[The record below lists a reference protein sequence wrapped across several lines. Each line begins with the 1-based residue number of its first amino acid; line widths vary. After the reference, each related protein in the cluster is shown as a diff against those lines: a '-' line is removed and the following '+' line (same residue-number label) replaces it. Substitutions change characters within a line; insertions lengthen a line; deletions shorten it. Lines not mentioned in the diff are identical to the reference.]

1 MASNKPKGEEKGHLL
16 LVDPNPPGR
25 ETPPLEDLFIYVK
38 LKAIPRSRSVIFND
52 SGKGPSIE
60 SDDDP
65 NGNEVN
71 FIATKIDYNS
81 PKGDSKYSSYAT
93 TDYTDIGGLSL
104 DEQNYGGIVEGF
116 GIKSI
121 NITYNSS
128 LVPQVDITFTDLRGA
143 SLFDIIDADNRK
155 SPYSLFFKMPYPVF
169 NLTVKGYY
177 GKPVTYCL
185 HMLKWSSEFNSESG
199 NFDIKAKFI
208 GFQSAFLS
216 DIKMQQVIGV
226 VNTEEGRKRLAN
238 TSITDIDGAKSA
250 TPLIS
255 DFLNDISKIE
265 LDVESIKDNLPEFKE
280 LKEIN
285 TTLSIVDSV
294 ISYIGA
300 PIIFEQNNENQN
312 KDQKKSA
319 DTFFSGPI
327 NSSSLTV
334 FNTILSIRDIIIV
347 SEGNNGAFEEY
358 VKSGSKLFAEYKKYI
373 TSIGKENDY
382 NFEGSLFPEVQ
393 DEKYKQTI
401 GTYDNLQQFLNT
413 FYTKGSLPYNS
424 ATSNSDFV
432 PTENA
437 DYPNPKTLLDFLE
450 KKPSK
455 KFSKTSKLTVYDFSK
470 TRDSVRKVKKQLEE
484 EREEKLKKV
493 TELINEQIS
502 KTLDFNPTIQNT
514 FEVIMNN
521 TQVML
526 ESLYDVSKKA
536 EENGKFRYGVL
547 GSNTDNTGKVIYP
560 WPTVYETDGDEGEK
574 ETWLG
579 SINGVDESLFPEIK
593 FVEDVIDGYVKTS
606 KQLEENR
613 KLVAQV
619 KQGNVTDNWLPINI
633 LDYNK
638 NPYVEYN
645 GNSLWVDTTNKKIP
659 TELYKN
665 LLVRTITLS
674 SYSNLSDGNL
684 TNFAQIDGAVAAT
697 NIKVPKYIDI
707 IKENLDTLDVIKYG
721 VDNEIIIKDGDKYK
735 LSDDYNNIDG
745 FTNKTITGNINNN
758 DDNLYLIIGPKVN
771 SILGNRNSLDTTIK
785 TDLEKQLKSLKSK
798 EQKSKGDK
806 DIGKGIFY
814 QNNDSVY
821 RHNISYLVWGG
832 GEKIYTKLKPSK
844 WAQDFTLSIEEI
856 DDVDNKNFQNINVV
870 RVKSDDKEKTLTES
884 QLWTGNTSEK
894 SRAFLMLNTIP
905 FIRFEDVLEKYVT
918 KNDLKE
924 KKVSKVIDI
933 PKLYMVWVGSLLWR
947 IKQTSDPIN
956 SSSGIDIGSKNEY
969 IKSLGGS
976 WKESESF
983 KKEMKLNTIIPR
995 KTQEHLIE
1003 YFENWVD
1010 NGWDEFLDGV
1020 TKYKNTIENIRKDNS
1035 NKLRNFLDDVIQVG
1049 IPTPKAFTGN
1059 NFNIEIT
1066 ETNLKSYLDKF
1077 IGGFKEFAKENEPD
1091 SSDDSGNGVE
1101 DDSKQKTLND
1111 NSIKLAFY
1119 NYFKEIYNKWIG
1131 GTEDGRVFNVCGAN
1145 SRNKD
1150 GQPKDLIDYFRFI
1163 NRAWSDIGNKAVCN
1177 LNSVVSLAGKTKL
1190 NLYLYISKVLRDSN
1204 FLLQILP
1211 SYINYKNVLEVEEA
1225 FTPITNIDDRFDT
1238 GPTYVCILAGGQSKV
1253 LSIDE
1258 DKRYQYKDDGFNLFE
1273 RGQEPKDFN
1282 PTDVDLTNKLVAF
1295 RVAFGAENQS
1305 VFKNINLNQEEH
1317 QATGEYFRQLSELVD
1332 KRGGTQRV
1340 LKGNDLYDLFSTR
1353 SYKCKVSGLGNMNI
1367 QPLMYFQLDNV
1378 PFFKG
1383 SYLITSVEHSITPN
1397 NMETS
1402 FTGLRQSI
1410 YTVPVED
1417 SITTFLNVDLNEV
1430 DEIAQRLKV
1439 GNFTSSQTN
1448 FDFQIIN
1455 PTSEF
1460 SENNYSIES
1469 LNGLFVSGSGIGASN
1484 IDKTLL
1490 SNALKKWLPIF
1501 GVKTN
1506 SQVCNFLAQ
1515 CSHESLN
1522 FNPGWVIEK
1531 WNNPEPDE
1539 DGVAT
1544 NFSVDAQQTYEGRKD
1559 LGNTVTGDG
1568 LRFKGRGFIQ
1578 VTGRKNYKNL
1588 ENDKT
1593 TYEGSTTVG
1602 ETLFKG
1608 ITTKYNTPDGW
1619 KDIDKLFD
1627 ATTQEGVERCL
1638 VASLIWWSNS
1648 GVGTLPN
1655 GTVSEAQT
1663 VSRRVNPFE
1672 GDKKQNKRIQK
1683 LEKIVDYFN
1692 LKTDYNGGA
1701 ENTA

>member
-1 MASNKPKGEEKGHLL
+1 MASNKPKGEDTGHLL

-25 ETPPLEDLFIYVK
+25 ETPPLEDLFIYVN
-38 LKAIPRSRSVIFND
+38 LKAITRNRSVIFND

-60 SDDDP
+60 SDGDP

-81 PKGDSKYSSYAT
+81 PKGDSKYTSYAT
-93 TDYTDIGGLSL
+93 TDYTEIGGLSL
-104 DEQNYGGIVEGF
+104 NEENYGGVVEGF

-143 SLFDIIDADNRK
+143 SLFDIIDSNNRK

-216 DIKMQQVIGV
+216 DIKMQHVIGV
-226 VNTEEGRKRLAN
+226 VNTEEGKKRLSN
-238 TSITDIDGAKSA
+238 TSITDKDGNKTA

-255 DFLNDISKIE
+255 DFLNNISKIE
-265 LDVESIKDNLPEFKE
+265 IDVETIKDNLPEFKE
-280 LKEIN
+280 LKDIN
-285 TTLSIVDSV
+285 TILSIVNSV

-312 KDQKKSA
+312 KDLKKSA
-319 DTFFSGPI
+319 DTFFTNGI

-334 FNTILSIRDIIIV
+334 FNNILSIRDIIVV
-347 SEGNNGAFEEY
+347 SEGNEGLFNEY

-373 TSIGKENDY
+373 TSIGKETEY
-382 NFEGSLFPEVQ
+382 GFEKYLFPEVQ

-401 GTYDNLQQFLNT
+401 GTYNNLQQFINT

-432 PTENA
+432 PTQEG
-437 DYPNPKTLLDFLE
+437 DLDEPKKLLDFLE

-455 KFSKTSKLTVYDFSK
+455 KFKATSKVNVYDFSK
-470 TRDSVRKVKKQLEE
+470 TRDSVRKVKRQLEKE
-484 EREEKLKKV
+484 QKIKLKKV
-493 TELINEQIS
+493 TELINKQIS
-502 KTLDFNPTIQNT
+502 ESINFNPTIQNT

-526 ESLYDVSKKA
+526 ESLHDVSIKA

-547 GSNTDNTGKVIYP
+547 GGNTDNTGKVIYP

-579 SINGVDESLFPEIK
+579 SISGVDESLFPEIK

-606 KQLEENR
+606 KQLEQNR

-619 KQGNVTDNWLPINI
+619 NQGNVTDNWLPINI

-645 GNSLWVDTTNKKIP
+645 GNQLWTNVIKGIP
-659 TELYKN
+659 TELYEN

-674 SYSNLSDGNL
+674 SYSNLIDDKL

-697 NIKVPKYIDI
+697 NIKVPDYINV
-707 IKENLDTLDVIKYG
+707 IKQNLNTSDVIDYG
-721 VDNEIIIKDGDKYK
+721 VDNKIIIKDGDKYK
-735 LSDDYNNIDG
+735 LSDEYNSIGG
-745 FTNKTITGNINNN
+745 FTNKTITGDINND

-785 TDLEKQLKSLKSK
+785 TNLDKKIKSLKSK
-798 EQKSKGDK
+798 EQKSDE
-806 DIGKGIFY
+806 DEDEDTRKGIFY
-814 QNNDSVY
+814 QNTDSVY
-821 RHNISYLVWGG
+821 RHNISYLVWA
-832 GEKIYTKLKPSK
+832 ETINSSLKPKK
-844 WAQDFTLSIEEI
+844 WAENFVLSIDDI
-856 DDVDNKNFQNINVV
+856 DTIDNTNFQNINVL
-870 RVKSDDKEKTLTES
+870 RVDSGDKEKTLIDSE
-884 QLWTGNTSEK
+884 LWGNNGSDK
-894 SRAFLMLNTIP
+894 SRAFLMLNTLPFIP
-905 FIRFEDVLEKYVT
+905 FEEVLEEYVT
-918 KNDLKE
+918 KDDLKE

-947 IKQTSDPIN
+947 INTSDNPIK
-956 SSSGIDIGSKNEY
+956 SSQEIEVGSKTEY

-976 WKESESF
+976 WKEGYETDV
-983 KKEMKLNTIIPR
+983 KLGELIPR

-1003 YFENWVD
+1003 YFEKWVESS
-1010 NGWDEFLDGV
+1010 WVEFLDGV
-1020 TKYKNTIENIRKDNS
+1020 TKYKNTILNIQTDKS
-1035 NKLRNFLDDVIQVG
+1035 NKLLNFLDDVIQVG

-1059 NFNIEIT
+1059 KFNIEIT
-1066 ETNLKSYLDKF
+1066 KENLRSYLDKF
-1077 IGGFKEFAKENEPD
+1077 IDGFGQFAKENEPD
-1091 SSDDSGNGVE
+1091 SSDDSGNSV
-1101 DDSKQKTLND
+1101 DNDSKEKTLND
-1111 NSIKLAFY
+1111 DSIKLAFY

-1150 GQPKDLIDYFRFI
+1150 GEPKDLIDYFRFI
-1163 NRAWSDIGNKAVCN
+1163 NRAWSDIGGKAVCN

-1204 FLLQILP
+1204 FLFQILP
-1211 SYINYKNVLEVEEA
+1211 SYINYKNVVEVEEA
-1225 FTPITNIDDRFDT
+1225 FTPITNIDERFDT

-1258 DKRYQYKDDGFNLFE
+1258 DIRYQYKDDGFNLFE
-1273 RGQEPKDFN
+1273 SGQKPKDFN

-1305 VFKNINLNQEEH
+1305 VFKNVNLNQEEH
-1317 QATGEYFRQLSELVD
+1317 QATGEYYRQLSELVD

-1383 SYLITSVEHSITPN
+1383 SYLISGVEHSITPN
-1397 NMETS
+1397 HMETS

-1410 YTVPVED
+1410 YTLPVED

-1439 GNFTSSQTN
+1439 DNFTSNQTN
-1448 FDFQIIN
+1448 FDFQIID
-1455 PTSEF
+1455 PTVLF
-1460 SENNYSIES
+1460 SFTKLSVES
-1469 LNGLFVSGSGIGASN
+1469 LEGLFKSGSGIGSSN
-1484 IDKTLL
+1484 INKGFL
-1490 SNALKKWLPIF
+1490 SKSLTKWLPIF

-1522 FNPGWVIEK
+1522 FNPSWVIER
-1531 WNNPEPDE
+1531 WNNPEPNDK
-1539 DGVAT
+1539 GVAT
-1544 NFSVDAQQTYEGRKD
+1544 NGSSEQLNYEKPSDRAKD
-1559 LGNTVTGDG
+1559 LGNTKDGDG

-1578 VTGRKNYKNL
+1578 VTGRKNYKKL
-1588 ENDKT
+1588 EDNKTIYKDDKT
-1593 TYEGSTTVG
+1593 VG
-1602 ETLFKG
+1602 DELFNG
-1608 ITTKYNTPDGW
+1608 ITTEYDNKDGW
-1619 KDIDKLFD
+1619 KTIDGFFD
-1627 ATTQEGVERCL
+1627 GKTQEGVERCL

-1648 GVGTLPN
+1648 GLSGKGKLPN
-1655 GTVSEAQT
+1655 GTVAEAQT
-1663 VSRRVNPFE
+1663 VSRKVNYYE
-1672 GDKKQNKRIQK
+1672 GDTKQNKRIEK
-1683 LEKIVDYFN
+1683 LEKIVDYFD
-1692 LKTDYNGGA
+1692 LKTDYTG
-1701 ENTA
+1701 

>member
-1 MASNKPKGEEKGHLL
+1 
-16 LVDPNPPGR
+16 
-25 ETPPLEDLFIYVK
+25 
-38 LKAIPRSRSVIFND
+38 
-52 SGKGPSIE
+52 
-60 SDDDP
+60 
-65 NGNEVN
+65 
-71 FIATKIDYNS
+71 
-81 PKGDSKYSSYAT
+81 
-93 TDYTDIGGLSL
+93 
-104 DEQNYGGIVEGF
+104 
-116 GIKSI
+116 
-121 NITYNSS
+121 
-128 LVPQVDITFTDLRGA
+128 
-143 SLFDIIDADNRK
+143 
-155 SPYSLFFKMPYPVF
+155 
-169 NLTVKGYY
+169 
-177 GKPVTYCL
+177 
-185 HMLKWSSEFNSESG
+185 
-199 NFDIKAKFI
+199 
-208 GFQSAFLS
+208 
-216 DIKMQQVIGV
+216 
-226 VNTEEGRKRLAN
+226 
-238 TSITDIDGAKSA
+238 
-250 TPLIS
+250 
-255 DFLNDISKIE
+255 
-265 LDVESIKDNLPEFKE
+265 
-280 LKEIN
+280 
-285 TTLSIVDSV
+285 
-294 ISYIGA
+294 
-300 PIIFEQNNENQN
+300 
-312 KDQKKSA
+312 
-319 DTFFSGPI
+319 
-327 NSSSLTV
+327 
-334 FNTILSIRDIIIV
+334 
-347 SEGNNGAFEEY
+347 
-358 VKSGSKLFAEYKKYI
+358 
-373 TSIGKENDY
+373 
-382 NFEGSLFPEVQ
+382 
-393 DEKYKQTI
+393 
-401 GTYDNLQQFLNT
+401 
-413 FYTKGSLPYNS
+413 
-424 ATSNSDFV
+424 
-432 PTENA
+432 
-437 DYPNPKTLLDFLE
+437 
-450 KKPSK
+450 
-455 KFSKTSKLTVYDFSK
+455 
-470 TRDSVRKVKKQLEE
+470 
-484 EREEKLKKV
+484 
-493 TELINEQIS
+493 
-502 KTLDFNPTIQNT
+502 
-514 FEVIMNN
+514 MNN

-547 GSNTDNTGKVIYP
+547 GGNTDNTGKVIYP

-606 KQLEENR
+606 KQLEQNR

-645 GNSLWVDTTNKKIP
+645 GNQLWTNVIEGKGIP

-697 NIKVPKYIDI
+697 NIVVPNYRDT
-707 IKENLDTLDVIKYG
+707 IKENFNTRDVINYG
-721 VDNEIIIKDGDKYK
+721 VKNKIITESNGKYK

-758 DDNLYLIIGPKVN
+758 DDNLYLIIGPKVD
-771 SILGNRNSLDTTIK
+771 SILDNRNSLDDTIK
-785 TDLEKQLKSLKSK
+785 TNLDNKIKSLKSK
-798 EQKSKGDK
+798 EQKSKSDK
-806 DIGKGIFY
+806 KDTSKGIFY
-814 QNNDSVY
+814 QNTDSVY

-832 GEKIYTKLKPSK
+832 EDKKIYTKLKPSE
-844 WAQDFTLSIEEI
+844 WEENFTLEISDI
-856 DDVDNKNFQNINVV
+856 DDVDNKDFQNINVL
-870 RVKSDDKEKTLTES
+870 RVLDKTEKTLIGS
-884 QLWTGNTSEK
+884 KLWNNNTSDK
-894 SRAFLMLNTIP
+894 LRAFFMLNTLPYIP
-905 FIRFEDVLEKYVT
+905 FEKVLQNYVT
-918 KNDLKE
+918 DDSLKE
-924 KKVSKVIDI
+924 KKVSKVIEI

-947 IKQTSDPIN
+947 IKETPTINFDSDEIK
-956 SSSGIDIGSKNEY
+956 IGSEEQY

-976 WKESESF
+976 WKENYETDV
-983 KKEMKLNTIIPR
+983 KLGKLIPR
-995 KTQEHLIE
+995 KTQEHLVE
-1003 YFENWVD
+1003 YFEKWVD
-1010 NGWDEFLDGV
+1010 SSWDEFLDGV
-1020 TKYKNTIENIRKDNS
+1020 KEYKNTIQNIQKDKS
-1035 NKLRNFLDDVIQVG
+1035 NKLRNFLDDVIRVG

-1066 ETNLKSYLDKF
+1066 ETNLKSYLDMF
-1077 IGGFKEFAKENEPD
+1077 RDGFEEFAKENEPD

-1111 NSIKLAFY
+1111 DSIKLAFY

-1282 PTDVDLTNKLVAF
+1282 PTGVDLTNKLVAF

-1383 SYLITSVEHSITPN
+1383 SYLISSVEHSITPN
-1397 NMETS
+1397 HMETS

-1439 GNFTSSQTN
+1439 SNFTSSQTN
-1448 FDFQIIN
+1448 FDFQIID
-1455 PTSEF
+1455 PTLPF
-1460 SENNYSIES
+1460 SENKLSVES

-1484 IDKTLL
+1484 INKTLL
-1490 SNALKKWLPIF
+1490 SNALKKWLPRF
-1501 GVKTN
+1501 GVTTN

-1531 WNNPEPDE
+1531 WNNPEPDKN
-1539 DGVAT
+1539 GVAT
-1544 NFSVDAQQTYEGRKD
+1544 NFSVDAQETYEGREG
-1559 LGNTVTGDG
+1559 LGNTKTGDG

-1578 VTGRKNYKNL
+1578 VTGRKNYENL
-1588 ENDKT
+1588 TGDTT
-1593 TYEGSTTVG
+1593 TYEGNTTVG
-1602 ETLFKG
+1602 DKLFKG
-1608 ITTKYNTPDGW
+1608 ITTEYNTPNGW
-1619 KDIDKLFD
+1619 KSIDKLFD
-1627 ATTQEGVERCL
+1627 ATTQEGVDRCL
-1638 VASLIWWSNS
+1638 IASLIWWKNS
-1648 GVGTLPN
+1648 GVGKLPN
-1655 GTVSEAQT
+1655 GTVAEAQT
-1663 VSRRVNPFE
+1663 VSRRVNPYE

-1683 LEKIVDYFN
+1683 
-1692 LKTDYNGGA
+1692 
-1701 ENTA
+1701 

>member
-1 MASNKPKGEEKGHLL
+1 MASNKPKGEDTGHLL

-25 ETPPLEDLFIYVK
+25 ETPPLEDLFIYVN
-38 LKAIPRSRSVIFND
+38 LKAITRNRSVIFND

-60 SDDDP
+60 SDGDP

-81 PKGDSKYSSYAT
+81 PKGDSKYTSYAT
-93 TDYTDIGGLSL
+93 TDYTEIGGLSL
-104 DEQNYGGIVEGF
+104 NEENYGGVVEGF

-143 SLFDIIDADNRK
+143 SLFDIIDSNNRK

-216 DIKMQQVIGV
+216 DIKMQHVIGV
-226 VNTEEGRKRLAN
+226 VNTEEGKKRLSN
-238 TSITDIDGAKSA
+238 TSITDKDGNKTA

-255 DFLNDISKIE
+255 DFLNNISKIE
-265 LDVESIKDNLPEFKE
+265 IDVETIKDNLPEFKE
-280 LKEIN
+280 LKDIN
-285 TTLSIVDSV
+285 TILSIVNSV

-312 KDQKKSA
+312 KDLKKSA
-319 DTFFSGPI
+319 DTFFTNGI

-334 FNTILSIRDIIIV
+334 FNNILSIRDIIVV
-347 SEGNNGAFEEY
+347 SEGNEGLFNEY

-373 TSIGKENDY
+373 TSIGKETEY
-382 NFEGSLFPEVQ
+382 GFEKYLFPEVQ

-401 GTYDNLQQFLNT
+401 GTYNNLQQFINT

-432 PTENA
+432 PTQEG
-437 DYPNPKTLLDFLE
+437 DLDEPKKLLDFLE

-455 KFSKTSKLTVYDFSK
+455 KFKATSKVNVYDFSK
-470 TRDSVRKVKKQLEE
+470 TRDSVRKVKRQLEKE
-484 EREEKLKKV
+484 QKIKLKKV
-493 TELINEQIS
+493 TELINKQIS
-502 KTLDFNPTIQNT
+502 ESINFNPTIQNT

-526 ESLYDVSKKA
+526 ESLHDVSIKA

-547 GSNTDNTGKVIYP
+547 GGNTDNTGKVIYP

-579 SINGVDESLFPEIK
+579 SISGVDESLFPEIK

-606 KQLEENR
+606 KQLEQNR

-619 KQGNVTDNWLPINI
+619 NQGNVTDNWLPINI

-645 GNSLWVDTTNKKIP
+645 GNQLWTNVIKGIP
-659 TELYKN
+659 TELYEN

-674 SYSNLSDGNL
+674 SYSNLIDDKL

-697 NIKVPKYIDI
+697 NIKVPDYINV
-707 IKENLDTLDVIKYG
+707 IKQNLNTSDVIDYG
-721 VDNEIIIKDGDKYK
+721 VDNKIIIKDGDKYK
-735 LSDDYNNIDG
+735 LSDEYNSIGG
-745 FTNKTITGNINNN
+745 FTNKTITGDINND

-785 TDLEKQLKSLKSK
+785 TNLDKKIKSLKSK
-798 EQKSKGDK
+798 EQKSDE
-806 DIGKGIFY
+806 DEDEDTRKGIFY
-814 QNNDSVY
+814 QNTDSVY
-821 RHNISYLVWGG
+821 RHNISYLVWA
-832 GEKIYTKLKPSK
+832 ETINSSLKPKK
-844 WAQDFTLSIEEI
+844 WAENFVLSIDDI
-856 DDVDNKNFQNINVV
+856 DTIDNTNFQNINVL
-870 RVKSDDKEKTLTES
+870 RVDSGDKEKTLIDSE
-884 QLWTGNTSEK
+884 LWGNNGSDK
-894 SRAFLMLNTIP
+894 SRAFLMLNTLPFIP
-905 FIRFEDVLEKYVT
+905 FEEVLEEYVT
-918 KNDLKE
+918 KDDLKE

-947 IKQTSDPIN
+947 INTSDNPIK
-956 SSSGIDIGSKNEY
+956 SSQEIEVGSKTEY

-976 WKESESF
+976 WKEGYETDV
-983 KKEMKLNTIIPR
+983 KLGELIPR

-1003 YFENWVD
+1003 YFEKWVESS
-1010 NGWDEFLDGV
+1010 WVEFLDGV
-1020 TKYKNTIENIRKDNS
+1020 TKYKNTILNIQTDKS
-1035 NKLRNFLDDVIQVG
+1035 NKLLNFLDDVIQVG

-1059 NFNIEIT
+1059 KFNIEIT
-1066 ETNLKSYLDKF
+1066 KENLKSYLDKF
-1077 IGGFKEFAKENEPD
+1077 IVGFEEFAKENEPD
-1091 SSDDSGNGVE
+1091 SSDDSGNSV
-1101 DDSKQKTLND
+1101 DNDSKEKTLND
-1111 NSIKLAFY
+1111 DSIKLAFY

-1150 GQPKDLIDYFRFI
+1150 GEPKDLIDYFRFI
-1163 NRAWSDIGNKAVCN
+1163 NRAWSDIGGKAVCN

-1204 FLLQILP
+1204 FLFQILP
-1211 SYINYKNVLEVEEA
+1211 SYINYKNVVEVEEA
-1225 FTPITNIDDRFDT
+1225 FTPITNIDERFDT

-1258 DKRYQYKDDGFNLFE
+1258 DIRYQYKDDGFNLFE
-1273 RGQEPKDFN
+1273 SGQKPKDFN

-1305 VFKNINLNQEEH
+1305 VFKNVNLNQEEH
-1317 QATGEYFRQLSELVD
+1317 QATGEYYRQLSELVD

-1383 SYLITSVEHSITPN
+1383 SYLISGVEHSITPN
-1397 NMETS
+1397 HMETS

-1410 YTVPVED
+1410 YTLPVED

-1439 GNFTSSQTN
+1439 DNFTSNQTN
-1448 FDFQIIN
+1448 FDFQIID
-1455 PTSEF
+1455 PTVLF
-1460 SENNYSIES
+1460 SFTKLSVES
-1469 LNGLFVSGSGIGASN
+1469 LEGLFKSGSGIGSSN
-1484 IDKTLL
+1484 INKGFL
-1490 SNALKKWLPIF
+1490 SKSLTKWLPIF

-1522 FNPGWVIEK
+1522 FNPSWVIER
-1531 WNNPEPDE
+1531 WNNPEPNDK
-1539 DGVAT
+1539 GVAT
-1544 NFSVDAQQTYEGRKD
+1544 NGSSEQLNYEKPSDRAKD
-1559 LGNTVTGDG
+1559 LGNTKDGDG

-1578 VTGRKNYKNL
+1578 VTGRKNYKKL
-1588 ENDKT
+1588 EDNKTIYKDDKT
-1593 TYEGSTTVG
+1593 VG
-1602 ETLFKG
+1602 DKLFNG
-1608 ITTKYNTPDGW
+1608 ITKDYNNKDGW
-1619 KDIDKLFD
+1619 KTIDGFFD
-1627 ATTQEGVERCL
+1627 GKTQEGVERCL

-1648 GVGTLPN
+1648 GLSGKGKLPN
-1655 GTVSEAQT
+1655 GTVAEAQT
-1663 VSRRVNPFE
+1663 VSRKVNYYE
-1672 GDKKQNKRIQK
+1672 GDTKQNKRIEK
-1683 LEKIVDYFN
+1683 LEKILDYFD
-1692 LKTDYNGGA
+1692 LKTDYTG
-1701 ENTA
+1701 

>member
-1 MASNKPKGEEKGHLL
+1 MASNKPKGEDTGHLL

-25 ETPPLEDLFIYVK
+25 ETPPLEDLFIYVN
-38 LKAIPRSRSVIFND
+38 LKAITRNRSVIFND

-60 SDDDP
+60 SDGDP

-81 PKGDSKYSSYAT
+81 PKGDSKYTSYAT
-93 TDYTDIGGLSL
+93 TDYTEIGGLSL
-104 DEQNYGGIVEGF
+104 NEENYGGVVEGF

-143 SLFDIIDADNRK
+143 SLFDIIDSNNRK

-216 DIKMQQVIGV
+216 DIKMQHVIGV
-226 VNTEEGRKRLAN
+226 VNTEEGKKRLSN
-238 TSITDIDGAKSA
+238 TSITDKDGNKTA

-255 DFLNDISKIE
+255 DFLNNISKIE
-265 LDVESIKDNLPEFKE
+265 IDVETIKDNLPEFKE
-280 LKEIN
+280 LKDIN
-285 TTLSIVDSV
+285 TILSIVNSV

-312 KDQKKSA
+312 KDLKKSA
-319 DTFFSGPI
+319 DTFFTNGI

-334 FNTILSIRDIIIV
+334 FNNILSIRDIIVV
-347 SEGNNGAFEEY
+347 SEGNEGLFNEY

-373 TSIGKENDY
+373 TSIGKETEY
-382 NFEGSLFPEVQ
+382 GFEKYLFPEVQ

-401 GTYDNLQQFLNT
+401 GTYNNLQQFINT

-432 PTENA
+432 PTQEG
-437 DYPNPKTLLDFLE
+437 DLDEPKKLLDFLE

-455 KFSKTSKLTVYDFSK
+455 KFKATSKVNVYDFSK
-470 TRDSVRKVKKQLEE
+470 TRDSVRKVKRQLEKE
-484 EREEKLKKV
+484 QKIKLKKV
-493 TELINEQIS
+493 TELINKQIS
-502 KTLDFNPTIQNT
+502 ESINFNPTIQNT

-526 ESLYDVSKKA
+526 ESLHDVSIKA

-547 GSNTDNTGKVIYP
+547 GGNTDNTGKVIYP

-579 SINGVDESLFPEIK
+579 SISGVDESLFPEIK

-606 KQLEENR
+606 KQLEQNR

-619 KQGNVTDNWLPINI
+619 NQGNVTDNWLPINI

-645 GNSLWVDTTNKKIP
+645 GNQLWTNVIKGIP
-659 TELYKN
+659 TELYEN

-674 SYSNLSDGNL
+674 SYSNLIDDKL

-697 NIKVPKYIDI
+697 NIKVPDYINV
-707 IKENLDTLDVIKYG
+707 IKQNLNTSDVIDYG
-721 VDNEIIIKDGDKYK
+721 VDNKIIIKDGDKYK
-735 LSDDYNNIDG
+735 LSDEYNSIGG
-745 FTNKTITGNINNN
+745 FTNKTITGDINND

-785 TDLEKQLKSLKSK
+785 TNLDKKIKSLKSK
-798 EQKSKGDK
+798 EQKSDE
-806 DIGKGIFY
+806 DEDEDTRKGIFY
-814 QNNDSVY
+814 QNTDSVY
-821 RHNISYLVWGG
+821 RHNISYLVWA
-832 GEKIYTKLKPSK
+832 ETINSSLKPKK
-844 WAQDFTLSIEEI
+844 WAENFVLSIDDI
-856 DDVDNKNFQNINVV
+856 DTIDNTNFQNINVL
-870 RVKSDDKEKTLTES
+870 RVDSGDKEKTLIDSE
-884 QLWTGNTSEK
+884 LWGNNGSDK
-894 SRAFLMLNTIP
+894 SRAFLMLNTLPFIP
-905 FIRFEDVLEKYVT
+905 FEEVLENYVT
-918 KNDLKE
+918 KDDLKE

-947 IKQTSDPIN
+947 INTSDNPIK
-956 SSSGIDIGSKNEY
+956 SSQEIEVGSKTEY

-976 WKESESF
+976 WKEGYETDV
-983 KKEMKLNTIIPR
+983 KLGELIPR

-1003 YFENWVD
+1003 YFEKWVESS
-1010 NGWDEFLDGV
+1010 WVEFLDGV
-1020 TKYKNTIENIRKDNS
+1020 TKYKNTILNIQTDKS
-1035 NKLRNFLDDVIQVG
+1035 NKLLNFLDDVIQVG

-1059 NFNIEIT
+1059 KFNIEIT
-1066 ETNLKSYLDKF
+1066 KENLKSYLDKF
-1077 IGGFKEFAKENEPD
+1077 IVGFEEFAKENEPD
-1091 SSDDSGNGVE
+1091 SSDDSGNSV
-1101 DDSKQKTLND
+1101 DNDSKEKTLND
-1111 NSIKLAFY
+1111 DSIKLAFY

-1150 GQPKDLIDYFRFI
+1150 GEPKDLIDYFRFI
-1163 NRAWSDIGNKAVCN
+1163 NRAWSDIGGKAVCN

-1204 FLLQILP
+1204 FLFQILP
-1211 SYINYKNVLEVEEA
+1211 SYINYKNVVEVEEA
-1225 FTPITNIDDRFDT
+1225 FTPITNIDERFDT

-1258 DKRYQYKDDGFNLFE
+1258 DIRYQYKDDGFNLFE
-1273 RGQEPKDFN
+1273 SGQKPKDFN

-1305 VFKNINLNQEEH
+1305 VFKNVNLNQEEH
-1317 QATGEYFRQLSELVD
+1317 QATGEYYRQLSELVD

-1383 SYLITSVEHSITPN
+1383 SYLISGVEHSITPN
-1397 NMETS
+1397 HMETS

-1410 YTVPVED
+1410 YTLPVED

-1439 GNFTSSQTN
+1439 DNFTSNQTN
-1448 FDFQIIN
+1448 FDFQIID
-1455 PTSEF
+1455 PTVLF
-1460 SENNYSIES
+1460 SFTKLSTES
-1469 LNGLFVSGSGIGASN
+1469 LEGLFKSGSGIGSSN
-1484 IDKTLL
+1484 INKGFL
-1490 SNALKKWLPIF
+1490 SKSLTKWLPIF

-1522 FNPGWVIEK
+1522 FNPSWVIER
-1531 WNNPEPDE
+1531 WNNPEPNDK
-1539 DGVAT
+1539 GVAT
-1544 NFSVDAQQTYEGRKD
+1544 NGSSEQLNYEKPSDRAKD
-1559 LGNTVTGDG
+1559 LGNTKDGDG

-1578 VTGRKNYKNL
+1578 VTGRKNYKKL
-1588 ENDKT
+1588 EDNKTIYKDDKT
-1593 TYEGSTTVG
+1593 VG
-1602 ETLFKG
+1602 DELFNG
-1608 ITTKYNTPDGW
+1608 ITTEYDNKDGW
-1619 KDIDKLFD
+1619 KTIDGFFD
-1627 ATTQEGVERCL
+1627 GKTQEGVERCL

-1648 GVGTLPN
+1648 GLSGDGKLPN
-1655 GTVSEAQT
+1655 GTVAEAQT
-1663 VSRRVNPFE
+1663 VSRKVNYYE
-1672 GDKKQNKRIQK
+1672 GDTKQNKRIEK
-1683 LEKIVDYFN
+1683 LEKILDYFD
-1692 LKTDYNGGA
+1692 LKTDYTG
-1701 ENTA
+1701 

>member
-1 MASNKPKGEEKGHLL
+1 MASNKPKGEDTGHLL

-25 ETPPLEDLFIYVK
+25 ETPPLEDLFIYVN
-38 LKAIPRSRSVIFND
+38 LKAITRNRSVIFND

-60 SDDDP
+60 SDGDP

-81 PKGDSKYSSYAT
+81 PKGDSKYTSYAT
-93 TDYTDIGGLSL
+93 TDYTEIGGLSL
-104 DEQNYGGIVEGF
+104 NEENYGGVVEGF

-143 SLFDIIDADNRK
+143 SLFDIIDSNNRK

-216 DIKMQQVIGV
+216 DIKMQHVIGV
-226 VNTEEGRKRLAN
+226 VNTEEGKKRLSN
-238 TSITDIDGAKSA
+238 TSITDKDGNKTA

-255 DFLNDISKIE
+255 DFLNNISKIE
-265 LDVESIKDNLPEFKE
+265 IDVETIKDNLPEFKE
-280 LKEIN
+280 LKDIN
-285 TTLSIVDSV
+285 TILSIVNSV

-312 KDQKKSA
+312 KDLKKSA
-319 DTFFSGPI
+319 DTFFTNGI

-334 FNTILSIRDIIIV
+334 FNNILSIRDIIVV
-347 SEGNNGAFEEY
+347 SEGNEGLFNEY

-373 TSIGKENDY
+373 TSIGKETEY
-382 NFEGSLFPEVQ
+382 GFEKYLFPEVQ

-401 GTYDNLQQFLNT
+401 GTYNNLQQFINT

-432 PTENA
+432 PTQEG
-437 DYPNPKTLLDFLE
+437 DLDEPKKLLDFLE

-455 KFSKTSKLTVYDFSK
+455 KFKATSKVNVYDFSK
-470 TRDSVRKVKKQLEE
+470 TRDSVRKVKRQLEKE
-484 EREEKLKKV
+484 QKIKLKKV
-493 TELINEQIS
+493 TELINKQIS
-502 KTLDFNPTIQNT
+502 ESINFNPTIQNT

-526 ESLYDVSKKA
+526 ESLHDVSIKA

-547 GSNTDNTGKVIYP
+547 GGNTDNTGKVIYP

-579 SINGVDESLFPEIK
+579 SISGVDESLFPEIK

-606 KQLEENR
+606 KQLEQNR

-619 KQGNVTDNWLPINI
+619 NQGNVTDNWLPINI

-645 GNSLWVDTTNKKIP
+645 GNQLWTNVIKGIP
-659 TELYKN
+659 TELYEN

-674 SYSNLSDGNL
+674 SYSNLIDDKL

-697 NIKVPKYIDI
+697 NIKVPDYINV
-707 IKENLDTLDVIKYG
+707 IKQNLNTSDVIDYG
-721 VDNEIIIKDGDKYK
+721 VDNKIIIKDGDKYK
-735 LSDDYNNIDG
+735 LSDEYNSIGG
-745 FTNKTITGNINNN
+745 FTNKTITGDINND

-785 TDLEKQLKSLKSK
+785 TNLDKKIKSLKSK
-798 EQKSKGDK
+798 EQKSDE
-806 DIGKGIFY
+806 DEDEDTSKGIFY
-814 QNNDSVY
+814 QNTDSVY
-821 RHNISYLVWGG
+821 RHNISYLVWA
-832 GEKIYTKLKPSK
+832 ETINSSLKPKK
-844 WAQDFTLSIEEI
+844 WAENFVLSIDDI
-856 DDVDNKNFQNINVV
+856 DTIDNTNFQNINVL
-870 RVKSDDKEKTLTES
+870 RVDSGDKEKTLIDSE
-884 QLWTGNTSEK
+884 LWGNNGSDK
-894 SRAFLMLNTIP
+894 SRAFLMLNTLPFIP
-905 FIRFEDVLEKYVT
+905 FEEVLEEYVT
-918 KNDLKE
+918 KDDLKE

-947 IKQTSDPIN
+947 INTSDNPIK
-956 SSSGIDIGSKNEY
+956 SSQEIEVGSKTEY

-976 WKESESF
+976 WKEGYETDV
-983 KKEMKLNTIIPR
+983 KLGELIPR

-1003 YFENWVD
+1003 YFEKWVESS
-1010 NGWDEFLDGV
+1010 WVEFLDGV
-1020 TKYKNTIENIRKDNS
+1020 TKYKNTILNIQTDKS
-1035 NKLRNFLDDVIQVG
+1035 NKLLNFLDDVIQVG

-1059 NFNIEIT
+1059 NFKIEIT
-1066 ETNLKSYLDKF
+1066 KENLKSYLDKF
-1077 IGGFKEFAKENEPD
+1077 IVGFEEFAKENEPD
-1091 SSDDSGNGVE
+1091 SSDDSGNSV
-1101 DDSKQKTLND
+1101 DNDSKEKTLND
-1111 NSIKLAFY
+1111 DSIKLAFY

-1150 GQPKDLIDYFRFI
+1150 GEPKDLIDYFRFI
-1163 NRAWSDIGNKAVCN
+1163 NRAWSDIGGKAVCN

-1204 FLLQILP
+1204 FLFQILP
-1211 SYINYKNVLEVEEA
+1211 SYINYKNVVEVEEA
-1225 FTPITNIDDRFDT
+1225 FTPITNIDERFDT

-1258 DKRYQYKDDGFNLFE
+1258 DIRYQYKDDGFNLFE
-1273 RGQEPKDFN
+1273 SGQKPKDFN

-1305 VFKNINLNQEEH
+1305 VFKNVNLNQEEH
-1317 QATGEYFRQLSELVD
+1317 QATGEYYRQLSELVD

-1383 SYLITSVEHSITPN
+1383 SYLISGVEHSITPN
-1397 NMETS
+1397 HMETS

-1410 YTVPVED
+1410 YTLPVED

-1439 GNFTSSQTN
+1439 DNFTSNQTN
-1448 FDFQIIN
+1448 FDFQIID
-1455 PTSEF
+1455 PTVLF
-1460 SENNYSIES
+1460 SFTKLSVES
-1469 LNGLFVSGSGIGASN
+1469 LEGLFKSGSGIGSSN
-1484 IDKTLL
+1484 INKGFL
-1490 SNALKKWLPIF
+1490 SKSLTKWLPIF

-1522 FNPGWVIEK
+1522 FNPSWVIER
-1531 WNNPEPDE
+1531 WNNPEPNDK
-1539 DGVAT
+1539 GVAT
-1544 NFSVDAQQTYEGRKD
+1544 NGSSEQLNYEKPSDRAKD
-1559 LGNTVTGDG
+1559 LGNTKDGDG

-1578 VTGRKNYKNL
+1578 VTGRKNYKKL
-1588 ENDKT
+1588 EDNKTIYKDDKT
-1593 TYEGSTTVG
+1593 VG
-1602 ETLFKG
+1602 DELFKG
-1608 ITTKYNTPDGW
+1608 ITTEYDNKDGW
-1619 KDIDKLFD
+1619 KTIDGFFD
-1627 ATTQEGVERCL
+1627 GKTQEGVERCL

-1648 GVGTLPN
+1648 GLSGDGKLPN
-1655 GTVSEAQT
+1655 GTVAEAQT
-1663 VSRRVNPFE
+1663 VSRKVNYYE
-1672 GDKKQNKRIQK
+1672 GDTKQNKRIEK
-1683 LEKIVDYFN
+1683 LEKILDYFD
-1692 LKTDYNGGA
+1692 LKTDYTG
-1701 ENTA
+1701 

>member
-1 MASNKPKGEEKGHLL
+1 MASNKPKGEDTGHLL

-25 ETPPLEDLFIYVK
+25 ETPPLEDLFIYVN
-38 LKAIPRSRSVIFND
+38 LKAITRNRSVIFND

-60 SDDDP
+60 SDGDP

-81 PKGDSKYSSYAT
+81 PKGDSKYTSYAT
-93 TDYTDIGGLSL
+93 TDYTEIGGLSL
-104 DEQNYGGIVEGF
+104 NEENYGGVVEGF

-143 SLFDIIDADNRK
+143 SLFDIIDSNNRK

-216 DIKMQQVIGV
+216 DIKMQHVIGV
-226 VNTEEGRKRLAN
+226 VNTEEGKKRLSN
-238 TSITDIDGAKSA
+238 TSITDKDGNKTA

-255 DFLNDISKIE
+255 DFLNNISKIE
-265 LDVESIKDNLPEFKE
+265 IDVETIKDNLPEFKE
-280 LKEIN
+280 LKDIN
-285 TTLSIVDSV
+285 TILSIVNSV

-312 KDQKKSA
+312 KDLKKSA
-319 DTFFSGPI
+319 DTFFTNGI

-334 FNTILSIRDIIIV
+334 FNNILSIRDIIVV
-347 SEGNNGAFEEY
+347 SEGNEGLFNEY

-373 TSIGKENDY
+373 TSIGKETEY
-382 NFEGSLFPEVQ
+382 GFEKYLFPEVQ

-401 GTYDNLQQFLNT
+401 GTYNNLQQFINT

-432 PTENA
+432 PTQEG
-437 DYPNPKTLLDFLE
+437 DLDEPKKLLDFLE

-455 KFSKTSKLTVYDFSK
+455 KFKATSKVNVYDFSK
-470 TRDSVRKVKKQLEE
+470 TRDSVRKVKRQLEKE
-484 EREEKLKKV
+484 QKIKLKKV
-493 TELINEQIS
+493 TELINKQIS
-502 KTLDFNPTIQNT
+502 ESINFNPTIQNT

-526 ESLYDVSKKA
+526 ESLHDVSIKA

-547 GSNTDNTGKVIYP
+547 GGNTDNTGKVIYP

-579 SINGVDESLFPEIK
+579 SISGVDESLFPEIK

-606 KQLEENR
+606 KQLEQNR

-619 KQGNVTDNWLPINI
+619 NQGNVTDNWLPINI

-645 GNSLWVDTTNKKIP
+645 GNQLWTNVIKGIP
-659 TELYKN
+659 TELYEN

-674 SYSNLSDGNL
+674 SYSNLIDDKL

-697 NIKVPKYIDI
+697 NIKVPDYINV
-707 IKENLDTLDVIKYG
+707 IKQNLNTSDVIDYG
-721 VDNEIIIKDGDKYK
+721 VDNKIIIKDGDKYK
-735 LSDDYNNIDG
+735 LSDEYNSIGG
-745 FTNKTITGNINNN
+745 FTNKTITGHINND

-785 TDLEKQLKSLKSK
+785 TNLDKKIKSLKSK
-798 EQKSKGDK
+798 EQKSDE
-806 DIGKGIFY
+806 DEDEDTSKGIFY
-814 QNNDSVY
+814 QNTDSVY
-821 RHNISYLVWGG
+821 RHNISYLVWA
-832 GEKIYTKLKPSK
+832 ETINSSLKPKK
-844 WAQDFTLSIEEI
+844 WAENFVLSIDDI
-856 DDVDNKNFQNINVV
+856 DTIDNTNFQNINVL
-870 RVKSDDKEKTLTES
+870 RVDSGDKEKTLIDSE
-884 QLWTGNTSEK
+884 LWGNNGSDK
-894 SRAFLMLNTIP
+894 SRAFLMLNTLPFIP
-905 FIRFEDVLEKYVT
+905 FEEVLEEYVT
-918 KNDLKE
+918 KDDLKE

-947 IKQTSDPIN
+947 INTSDNPIK
-956 SSSGIDIGSKNEY
+956 SSQEIEVGSKTEY

-976 WKESESF
+976 WKEGYETDV
-983 KKEMKLNTIIPR
+983 KLGELIPR

-1003 YFENWVD
+1003 YFEKWVESS
-1010 NGWDEFLDGV
+1010 WVEFLDGV
-1020 TKYKNTIENIRKDNS
+1020 TKYKNTILNIQTDKS
-1035 NKLRNFLDDVIQVG
+1035 NKLLNFLDDVIQVG

-1059 NFNIEIT
+1059 KFNIEIT
-1066 ETNLKSYLDKF
+1066 KENLKSYLDKF
-1077 IGGFKEFAKENEPD
+1077 IVGFEEFAKENEPD
-1091 SSDDSGNGVE
+1091 SSDDSGNSV
-1101 DDSKQKTLND
+1101 DNDSKEKTLND
-1111 NSIKLAFY
+1111 DSIKLAFY

-1150 GQPKDLIDYFRFI
+1150 GEPKDLIDYFRFI
-1163 NRAWSDIGNKAVCN
+1163 NRAWSDIGGKAVCN

-1204 FLLQILP
+1204 FLFQILP
-1211 SYINYKNVLEVEEA
+1211 SYINYKNVVEVEEA
-1225 FTPITNIDDRFDT
+1225 FTPITNIDERFDT

-1258 DKRYQYKDDGFNLFE
+1258 DIRYQYKDDGFNLFE
-1273 RGQEPKDFN
+1273 SGQKPKDFN

-1305 VFKNINLNQEEH
+1305 VFKNVNLNQEEH
-1317 QATGEYFRQLSELVD
+1317 QATGEYYRQLSELVD

-1383 SYLITSVEHSITPN
+1383 SYLISGVEHSITPN
-1397 NMETS
+1397 HMETS

-1410 YTVPVED
+1410 YTLPVED

-1439 GNFTSSQTN
+1439 DNFTSNQTN
-1448 FDFQIIN
+1448 FDFQIID
-1455 PTSEF
+1455 PTVLF
-1460 SENNYSIES
+1460 SETKLSTES
-1469 LNGLFVSGSGIGASN
+1469 LEGLFKSGSGIGSSN
-1484 IDKTLL
+1484 INKGFL
-1490 SNALKKWLPIF
+1490 SKSLTKWLPIF

-1522 FNPGWVIEK
+1522 FNPSWVIER
-1531 WNNPEPDE
+1531 WNNPEPNDK
-1539 DGVAT
+1539 GVAT
-1544 NFSVDAQQTYEGRKD
+1544 NGSSEQLNYEKPSDRAKD
-1559 LGNTVTGDG
+1559 LGNTKDGDG

-1578 VTGRKNYKNL
+1578 VTGRKNYKKL
-1588 ENDKT
+1588 EDNKTIYKDDKT
-1593 TYEGSTTVG
+1593 VG
-1602 ETLFKG
+1602 DELFKG
-1608 ITTKYNTPDGW
+1608 ITTEYDNKDGW
-1619 KDIDKLFD
+1619 KTIDGFFD
-1627 ATTQEGVERCL
+1627 GKTQEGVERCL

-1648 GVGTLPN
+1648 GLSGDGKLPN
-1655 GTVSEAQT
+1655 GTVAEAQT
-1663 VSRRVNPFE
+1663 VSRKVNYYE
-1672 GDKKQNKRIQK
+1672 GDTKQNKRIEK
-1683 LEKIVDYFN
+1683 LEKILDYFD
-1692 LKTDYNGGA
+1692 LKTDYTG
-1701 ENTA
+1701 

>member
-1 MASNKPKGEEKGHLL
+1 MASNKPKGEDTGHLL

-25 ETPPLEDLFIYVK
+25 ETPPLEDLFIYVN
-38 LKAIPRSRSVIFND
+38 LKAITRNRSVIFND

-60 SDDDP
+60 SDGDP

-81 PKGDSKYSSYAT
+81 PKGDSKYTSYAT
-93 TDYTDIGGLSL
+93 TDYTEIGGLSL
-104 DEQNYGGIVEGF
+104 NEENYGGVVEGF

-143 SLFDIIDADNRK
+143 SLFDIIDSNNRK

-216 DIKMQQVIGV
+216 DIKMQHVIGV
-226 VNTEEGRKRLAN
+226 VNTEEGKKRLSN
-238 TSITDIDGAKSA
+238 TSITDKDGNKTA

-255 DFLNDISKIE
+255 DFLNNISKIE
-265 LDVESIKDNLPEFKE
+265 IDVETIKDNLPEFKE
-280 LKEIN
+280 LKDIN
-285 TTLSIVDSV
+285 TILSIVNSV

-312 KDQKKSA
+312 KDLKKSA
-319 DTFFSGPI
+319 DTFFTNGI

-334 FNTILSIRDIIIV
+334 FNNILSIRDIIVV
-347 SEGNNGAFEEY
+347 SEGNEGLFNEY

-373 TSIGKENDY
+373 TSIGKETEY
-382 NFEGSLFPEVQ
+382 GFEKYLFPEVQ

-401 GTYDNLQQFLNT
+401 GTYNNLQQFINT

-432 PTENA
+432 PTQEG
-437 DYPNPKTLLDFLE
+437 DLDEPKKLLDFLE

-455 KFSKTSKLTVYDFSK
+455 KFKATSKVNVYDFSK
-470 TRDSVRKVKKQLEE
+470 TRDSVRKVKRQLEKE
-484 EREEKLKKV
+484 QKIKLKKV
-493 TELINEQIS
+493 TELINKQIS
-502 KTLDFNPTIQNT
+502 ESINFNPTIQNT

-526 ESLYDVSKKA
+526 ESLHDVSIKA

-547 GSNTDNTGKVIYP
+547 GGNTDNTGKVIYP

-579 SINGVDESLFPEIK
+579 SISGVDESLFPEIK

-606 KQLEENR
+606 KQLEQNR

-619 KQGNVTDNWLPINI
+619 NQGNVTDNWLPINI

-645 GNSLWVDTTNKKIP
+645 GNQLWTNVIKEIP
-659 TELYKN
+659 TELYEN

-674 SYSNLSDGNL
+674 SYSNLIDDKL

-697 NIKVPKYIDI
+697 NIKVPDYINV
-707 IKENLDTLDVIKYG
+707 IKQNLNTSDVIDYG
-721 VDNEIIIKDGDKYK
+721 VDNKIIIKDGDKYK
-735 LSDDYNNIDG
+735 LSDEYNSIGG
-745 FTNKTITGNINNN
+745 FTNKTITGHINND

-785 TDLEKQLKSLKSK
+785 TNLDKKIKSLKSK
-798 EQKSKGDK
+798 EQKSDE
-806 DIGKGIFY
+806 DEDEDTRKGIFY
-814 QNNDSVY
+814 QNTDSVY
-821 RHNISYLVWGG
+821 RHNISYLVWA
-832 GEKIYTKLKPSK
+832 ETINSSLKPKK
-844 WAQDFTLSIEEI
+844 WAENFVLSIDDI
-856 DDVDNKNFQNINVV
+856 DTIDNTNFQNINVL
-870 RVKSDDKEKTLTES
+870 RVDSGDKEKTLIDSE
-884 QLWTGNTSEK
+884 LWGNNGSDK
-894 SRAFLMLNTIP
+894 SRAFLMLNTLPFIP
-905 FIRFEDVLEKYVT
+905 FEEVLEEYVT
-918 KNDLKE
+918 KDDLKE

-947 IKQTSDPIN
+947 INQTDDPIK
-956 SSSGIDIGSKNEY
+956 SSGEIEVGSKTEY

-976 WKESESF
+976 WKEGYETDV
-983 KKEMKLNTIIPR
+983 KLGELIPR

-1003 YFENWVD
+1003 YFEKWVESS
-1010 NGWDEFLDGV
+1010 WVEFLDGV
-1020 TKYKNTIENIRKDNS
+1020 TKYKNTILNIQTDKS
-1035 NKLRNFLDDVIQVG
+1035 NKLLNFLDDVIQVG

-1059 NFNIEIT
+1059 KFNIEIT
-1066 ETNLKSYLDKF
+1066 KENLKSYLDKF
-1077 IGGFKEFAKENEPD
+1077 IVGFEEFAKENEPD
-1091 SSDDSGNGVE
+1091 SSDDSGNSV
-1101 DDSKQKTLND
+1101 DNDSKEKTLND
-1111 NSIKLAFY
+1111 DSIKLAFY

-1150 GQPKDLIDYFRFI
+1150 GEPKDLIDYFRFI
-1163 NRAWSDIGNKAVCN
+1163 NRAWSDIGGKAVCN

-1204 FLLQILP
+1204 FLFQILP
-1211 SYINYKNVLEVEEA
+1211 SYINYKNVVEVEEA
-1225 FTPITNIDDRFDT
+1225 FTPITNIDERFDT

-1258 DKRYQYKDDGFNLFE
+1258 DIRYQYKDDGFNLFE
-1273 RGQEPKDFN
+1273 SGQKPKDFN

-1305 VFKNINLNQEEH
+1305 VFKNVNLNQEEH
-1317 QATGEYFRQLSELVD
+1317 QATGEYYRQLSELVD

-1383 SYLITSVEHSITPN
+1383 SYLISGVEHSITPN
-1397 NMETS
+1397 HMETS

-1410 YTVPVED
+1410 YTLPVED

-1439 GNFTSSQTN
+1439 DNFTSNQTN
-1448 FDFQIIN
+1448 FDFQIID
-1455 PTSEF
+1455 PTVLF
-1460 SENNYSIES
+1460 SETKLSTES
-1469 LNGLFVSGSGIGASN
+1469 LEGLFKSGSGIGSSN
-1484 IDKTLL
+1484 INKGFL
-1490 SNALKKWLPIF
+1490 SKSLTKWLPIF

-1522 FNPGWVIEK
+1522 FNPSWVIER
-1531 WNNPEPDE
+1531 WNNPEPNDK
-1539 DGVAT
+1539 GVAT
-1544 NFSVDAQQTYEGRKD
+1544 NGSSEQLNYEKPSDRAKD
-1559 LGNTVTGDG
+1559 LGNTKDGDG

-1578 VTGRKNYKNL
+1578 VTGRKNYKKL
-1588 ENDKT
+1588 EDNKTIYKDDKT
-1593 TYEGSTTVG
+1593 VG
-1602 ETLFKG
+1602 DELFKG
-1608 ITTKYNTPDGW
+1608 ITTEYDNKDGW
-1619 KDIDKLFD
+1619 KTIDGFFD
-1627 ATTQEGVERCL
+1627 GKTQEGVERCL

-1648 GVGTLPN
+1648 GLSGDGKLPN
-1655 GTVSEAQT
+1655 GTVAEAQT
-1663 VSRRVNPFE
+1663 VSRKVNYYE
-1672 GDKKQNKRIQK
+1672 GDTKQNKRIEK
-1683 LEKIVDYFN
+1683 LEKILDYFD
-1692 LKTDYNGGA
+1692 LKTDYTG
-1701 ENTA
+1701 

>member
-1 MASNKPKGEEKGHLL
+1 MASNKPKGEDTGHLL

-25 ETPPLEDLFIYVK
+25 ETPPLEDLFIYVN
-38 LKAIPRSRSVIFND
+38 LKAITRNRSVIFND

-60 SDDDP
+60 SDGDP

-81 PKGDSKYSSYAT
+81 PKGDSKYTSYAT
-93 TDYTDIGGLSL
+93 TDYTEIGGLSL
-104 DEQNYGGIVEGF
+104 NEENYGGVVEGF

-143 SLFDIIDADNRK
+143 SLFDIIDSNNRK

-216 DIKMQQVIGV
+216 DIKMQHVIGV
-226 VNTEEGRKRLAN
+226 VNTEEGKKRLSN
-238 TSITDIDGAKSA
+238 TSITDKDGNKTA

-255 DFLNDISKIE
+255 DFLNNISKIE
-265 LDVESIKDNLPEFKE
+265 IDVETIKDNLPEFKE
-280 LKEIN
+280 LKDIN
-285 TTLSIVDSV
+285 TILSIVNSV

-312 KDQKKSA
+312 KDLKKSA
-319 DTFFSGPI
+319 DTFFTNGI

-334 FNTILSIRDIIIV
+334 FNNILSIRDIIVV
-347 SEGNNGAFEEY
+347 SEGNEGLFNEY

-373 TSIGKENDY
+373 TSIGKETEY
-382 NFEGSLFPEVQ
+382 GFEKYLFPEVQ

-401 GTYDNLQQFLNT
+401 GTYNNLQQFINT

-432 PTENA
+432 PTQEG
-437 DYPNPKTLLDFLE
+437 DLDEPKKLLDFLE

-455 KFSKTSKLTVYDFSK
+455 KFKATSKVNVYDFSK
-470 TRDSVRKVKKQLEE
+470 TRDSVRKVKRQLEKE
-484 EREEKLKKV
+484 QKIKLKKV
-493 TELINEQIS
+493 TELINKQIS
-502 KTLDFNPTIQNT
+502 ESINFNPTIQNT

-526 ESLYDVSKKA
+526 ESLHDVSIKA

-547 GSNTDNTGKVIYP
+547 GGNTDNTGKVIYP

-579 SINGVDESLFPEIK
+579 SISGVDESLFPEIK

-606 KQLEENR
+606 KQLEQNR

-619 KQGNVTDNWLPINI
+619 NQGNVTDNWLPINI

-645 GNSLWVDTTNKKIP
+645 GNQLWTNVIKGIP
-659 TELYKN
+659 TELYEN

-674 SYSNLSDGNL
+674 SYSNLIDDKL

-697 NIKVPKYIDI
+697 NIKVPDYINV
-707 IKENLDTLDVIKYG
+707 IKQNLNTSDVIDYG
-721 VDNEIIIKDGDKYK
+721 VDNKIIIKDGDKYK
-735 LSDDYNNIDG
+735 LSDEYNSIGG
-745 FTNKTITGNINNN
+745 FTNKTITGDINND

-785 TDLEKQLKSLKSK
+785 TNLDKKIKSLKSK
-798 EQKSKGDK
+798 EQKSDE
-806 DIGKGIFY
+806 DEDEDTSKGIFY
-814 QNNDSVY
+814 QNTDSVY
-821 RHNISYLVWGG
+821 RHNISYLVWA
-832 GEKIYTKLKPSK
+832 ETINSSLKPKK
-844 WAQDFTLSIEEI
+844 WAENFVLSIDDI
-856 DDVDNKNFQNINVV
+856 DTIDNTNFQNINVL
-870 RVKSDDKEKTLTES
+870 RVDSGDKEKTLIDSE
-884 QLWTGNTSEK
+884 LWGNNGSDK
-894 SRAFLMLNTIP
+894 SRAFLMLNTLPFIP
-905 FIRFEDVLEKYVT
+905 FEEVLEEYVT
-918 KNDLKE
+918 KDDLKE

-947 IKQTSDPIN
+947 INTSDNPIK
-956 SSSGIDIGSKNEY
+956 SSQEIEVGSKTEY

-976 WKESESF
+976 WKEGYETDV
-983 KKEMKLNTIIPR
+983 KLGELIPR

-1003 YFENWVD
+1003 YFEKWVESS
-1010 NGWDEFLDGV
+1010 WVEFLDGV
-1020 TKYKNTIENIRKDNS
+1020 TKYKNTILNIQTDKS
-1035 NKLRNFLDDVIQVG
+1035 NKLLNFLDDVIQVG

-1059 NFNIEIT
+1059 KFNIEIT
-1066 ETNLKSYLDKF
+1066 KENLKSYLDKF
-1077 IGGFKEFAKENEPD
+1077 IVGFEEFAKENEPD
-1091 SSDDSGNGVE
+1091 SSDDSGNSV
-1101 DDSKQKTLND
+1101 DNDSKEKTLND
-1111 NSIKLAFY
+1111 DSIKLAFY

-1150 GQPKDLIDYFRFI
+1150 GEPKDLIDYFRFI
-1163 NRAWSDIGNKAVCN
+1163 NRAWSDIGGKAVCN

-1204 FLLQILP
+1204 FLFQILP
-1211 SYINYKNVLEVEEA
+1211 SYINYKNVVEVEEA
-1225 FTPITNIDDRFDT
+1225 FTPITNIDERFDT

-1258 DKRYQYKDDGFNLFE
+1258 DIRYQYKDDGFNLFE
-1273 RGQEPKDFN
+1273 SGQKPKDFN

-1305 VFKNINLNQEEH
+1305 VFKNVNLNQEEH
-1317 QATGEYFRQLSELVD
+1317 QATGEYYRQLSELVD

-1383 SYLITSVEHSITPN
+1383 SYLISGVEHSITPN
-1397 NMETS
+1397 HMETS

-1410 YTVPVED
+1410 YTLPVED

-1439 GNFTSSQTN
+1439 DNFTSNQTN
-1448 FDFQIIN
+1448 FDFQIID
-1455 PTSEF
+1455 PTVLF
-1460 SENNYSIES
+1460 SFTKLSVES
-1469 LNGLFVSGSGIGASN
+1469 LEGLFKSGSGIGSSN
-1484 IDKTLL
+1484 INKGFL
-1490 SNALKKWLPIF
+1490 SKSLTKWLPIF

-1522 FNPGWVIEK
+1522 FNPSWVIER
-1531 WNNPEPDE
+1531 WNNPEPNDK
-1539 DGVAT
+1539 GVAT
-1544 NFSVDAQQTYEGRKD
+1544 NGSSEQLNYEKPSDRAKD
-1559 LGNTVTGDG
+1559 LGNTKDGDG

-1578 VTGRKNYKNL
+1578 VTGRKNYKKL
-1588 ENDKT
+1588 EDNKTIYKDDKT
-1593 TYEGSTTVG
+1593 VG
-1602 ETLFKG
+1602 DELFNG
-1608 ITTKYNTPDGW
+1608 ITTEYDNKDGW
-1619 KDIDKLFD
+1619 KTIDGFFD
-1627 ATTQEGVERCL
+1627 GKTQEGVERCL

-1648 GVGTLPN
+1648 GLSGDGKLPN
-1655 GTVSEAQT
+1655 GTVAEAQT
-1663 VSRRVNPFE
+1663 VSRKVNYYE
-1672 GDKKQNKRIQK
+1672 GDTKQNKRIEK
-1683 LEKIVDYFN
+1683 LEKILDYFD
-1692 LKTDYNGGA
+1692 LKTDYTG
-1701 ENTA
+1701 